1 MKPYVIV
8 MAGGSA
14 SGKSSIVQYLKDQY
28 PSDMTVLYFDDYY
41 KELSHL
47 SLEER
52 AVVNFDHPDA
62 FDLDLLIQH
71 LGDLKE
77 GKAILKPV
85 YDFTTHNRK
94 EQWETLQPSKIII
107 LDGILSLAINEIVRL
122 GDLKIFVDTPSD
134 IRFIRRLERDMLFR
148 GRSLESVKHQYL
160 TTVRPMHEQFV
171 EPSKYQADL
180 IIPTGVSNTVAL
192 DVLTAKIEAKLK

>member
-1 MKPYVIV
+1 

-71 LGDLKE
+71 LKDLKE
-77 GKAILKPV
+77 GKSILKPV

-94 EQWETLQPSKIII
+94 EQGETLQPRKIII

>member
-71 LGDLKE
+71 LKDLKE
-77 GKAILKPV
+77 GKSILKPV

-94 EQWETLQPSKIII
+94 EQGETLQPRKIII

-192 DVLTAKIEAKLK
+192 DVLTAKIESKLQ

>member
-71 LGDLKE
+71 LKDLKE
-77 GKAILKPV
+77 GKSILKPV

-94 EQWETLQPSKIII
+94 EQWETLQPRKIII

-148 GRSLESVKHQYL
+148 GRSLESIKEQYL
-160 TTVRPMHEQFV
+160 KTVRPMHELLV
-171 EPSKYQADL
+171 EPSKQHADI
-180 IIPTGVSNTVAL
+180 IIPTGVTNIAAIDLVRL
-192 DVLTAKIEAKLK
+192 KIDTKTK

>member
-71 LGDLKE
+71 LKDLKE

-107 LDGILSLAINEIVRL
+107 LDGILSLAIKDIVNL

>member
-8 MAGGSA
+8 MAGGRA

-28 PSDMTVLYFDDYY
+28 PSDMTVFYFDDYY
-41 KELSHL
+41 KELSRL

-71 LGDLKE
+71 LKDLKE
-77 GKAILKPV
+77 GKSILKPV

-94 EQWETLQPSKIII
+94 EQWETLQPRKIII

>member
-71 LGDLKE
+71 LKDLKE
-77 GKAILKPV
+77 GKSILKPV

-94 EQWETLQPSKIII
+94 EQWETLQPRKIIV
-107 LDGILSLAINEIVRL
+107 LDGILSLAINEIVPL

>member
-71 LGDLKE
+71 LKDLKE
-77 GKAILKPV
+77 GKSILKPV

-94 EQWETLQPSKIII
+94 EQWETLQPRKIIV

>member
-14 SGKSSIVQYLKDQY
+14 SGKSSIVQYLKNQY

-71 LGDLKE
+71 LSDLKE
-77 GKAILKPV
+77 GKSILKPV

>member
-71 LGDLKE
+71 LKDLKE
-77 GKAILKPV
+77 GKSILKPV

-94 EQWETLQPSKIII
+94 EQWETLQPRKIII

>member
-71 LGDLKE
+71 LKDLKE
-77 GKAILKPV
+77 GKSILKPV

-94 EQWETLQPSKIII
+94 EQGETLQPRKIII